1 MTRISTLEHNVKRF
15 VQQFCDKLLDNF
27 LFYPFISAIFLKY
40 VETDIGVLST
50 LHSSETPDP
59 ILFPSSSSPP
69 LPPPSSFS
77 SSPSSFVPPFF
88 FLLPTLSI
96 PLPLPLYLY
105 PLFSFSFPFVA
116 PLSPVY
122 CAAAPCPTTLSSLFL
137 INVLIHTSF
146 SPPFPLL
153 SHLLAFKPLS
163 LVPERMQSA

>member
-69 LPPPSSFS
+69 LP
-77 SSPSSFVPPFF
+77 
-88 FLLPTLSI
+88 LP
-96 PLPLPLYLY
+96 
-105 PLFSFSFPFVA
+105 
-116 PLSPVY
+116 
-122 CAAAPCPTTLSSLFL
+122 
-137 INVLIHTSF
+137 
-146 SPPFPLL
+146 
-153 SHLLAFKPLS
+153 PLS
-163 LVPERMQSA
+163 LPPPLLLFLHFSSCSRHCQFLSPSPFTFTLFSVFLFPLSLLSPRFIVQLPPAPQLCLPSF